1 MIRSTPL
8 CIKLVILFEMLGSD
22 ANMDKLQLVFSSSK
36 GVSFF
41 HGQQAC
47 NDSLLQH
54 QIYLQH
60 MKDIFTKKNNM
71 LVLATQR
78 AYSHM

>member
-54 QIYLQH
+54 QIYLERH
-60 MKDIFTKKNNM
+60 IYKKKQYAS
-71 LVLATQR
+71 LGHTAGI
-78 AYSHM
+78 